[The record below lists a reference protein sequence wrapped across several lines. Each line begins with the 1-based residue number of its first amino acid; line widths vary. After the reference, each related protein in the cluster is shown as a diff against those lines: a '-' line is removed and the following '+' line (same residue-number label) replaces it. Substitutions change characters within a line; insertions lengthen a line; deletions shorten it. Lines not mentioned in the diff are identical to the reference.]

1 MSDSKVTSIT
11 AALGSVIGYLG
22 GEVSQR
28 WSFERLLWP
37 QRYYHHI
44 DVLDCVKM
52 SLLLPMG
59 GPIHRAA
66 LETLDGFLRQG
77 LYKGRIRGDMLGTAF
92 YPEQKSMAYYH
103 RKASSEEE
111 RRERKKVRN
120 GFWPQVLKHTASKHR
135 KETHRDQLDHQNNDR
150 IPIRRTTHTVY
161 TLDMRCLGQSAD
173 ISQQERT
180 QKISEDKATVQTF
193 IGIVL
198 SETSTIAVAVTTGV
212 WLHDYWLT
220 GYLCVP
226 LALRFLALV
235 FSVRR
240 EALQVPV
247 PRKTSEMKRPSL
259 ARESP
264 GNSNIQLNPD
274 ERADPQKPMIPHRKS
289 DQRSEPKSI
298 LELDIP
304 NNGFALIT
312 SANPL
317 DNTVLQFFRHYG
329 HPIRHSA
336 IDRMREIIS
345 MAIVWAFVLYFPAG
359 LIASVWMDTNAQFL
373 WLAYETYT
381 VAAMHLV
388 RLAGWSDC
396 GRIETKVAQELE
408 LGNTVVLESGGVLLS
423 AHLEMEEVESYA
435 LGQGV
440 IRDILADNGKQMMA
454 SRTTQAPGPAL
465 S

>member
-1 MSDSKVTSIT
+1 MTSIT

-59 GPIHRAA
+59 GPVHRAA

-92 YPEQKSMAYYH
+92 FSEQESIAYYD
-103 RKASSEEE
+103 RTASNEEK

-120 GFWPQVLKHTASKHR
+120 GFWPQVLKHTANKHR
-135 KETHRDQLDHQNNDR
+135 KETQLDQLDHLKQDR
-150 IPIRRTTHTVY
+150 TPIRRTTYTVY
-161 TLDMRCLGQSAD
+161 TLDMRCLGQSAN
-173 ISQQERT
+173 ISQRERT
-180 QKISEDKATVQTF
+180 QKISEDKATFQTF

-226 LALRFLALV
+226 LALRFLALI

-240 EALQVPV
+240 EALEVPV
-247 PRKTSEMKRPSL
+247 HQKGSETKHPSL
-259 ARESP
+259 ARNGP
-264 GNSNIQLNPD
+264 GNSDLQSNPD

-289 DQRSEPKSI
+289 EQWSEPKSI

-312 SANPL
+312 SVYPL

-336 IDRMREIIS
+336 FDRMREIIS

-359 LIASVWMDTNAQFL
+359 LIASVWMATNAQFL

-408 LGNTVVLESGGVLLS
+408 RGNTVLLESGGVLLS
-423 AHLEMEEVESYA
+423 AHLKREEVESHA
-435 LGQGV
+435 LGQCMV
-440 IRDILADNGKQMMA
+440 KDILEENGKQMMA
-454 SRTTQAPGPAL
+454 SRTCQSPVPAL
-465 S
+465 

>member
-44 DVLDCVKM
+44 DVLDYVKM

-77 LYKGRIRGDMLGTAF
+77 LYKGGIRGDMLGTAF
-92 YPEQKSMAYYH
+92 FSEQESIAYYH
-103 RKASSEEE
+103 RTASSEVEC
-111 RRERKKVRN
+111 RERKKVRN

-135 KETHRDQLDHQNNDR
+135 TEAKLDQLDHRKQDR
-150 IPIRRTTHTVY
+150 IPGRRTTHTVY
-161 TLDMRCLGQSAD
+161 TLDLRCLGQSAD
-173 ISQQERT
+173 ISRQERT
-180 QKISEDKATVQTF
+180 QKLSEDKATFQTF

-198 SETSTIAVAVTTGV
+198 SETSTIAVAVTTSV
-212 WLHDYWLT
+212 WLHNYWLT
-220 GYLCVP
+220 SYLCVP
-226 LALRFLALV
+226 LALRSLALI

-247 PRKTSEMKRPSL
+247 HRTGSEIKNSSL
-259 ARESP
+259 ATNSP
-264 GNSNIQLNPD
+264 GNSDLRSYSD
-274 ERADPQKPMIPHRKS
+274 ERADPQKQMIPHGKS
-289 DQRSEPKSI
+289 EQRSEPKSI

-304 NNGFALIT
+304 NNGFAVII
-312 SANPL
+312 SAYPL

-336 IDRMREIIS
+336 FDRMREIIS

-359 LIASVWMDTNAQFL
+359 LIVSVWMDTNAQFL

-396 GRIETKVAQELE
+396 GRIETKVAEELE
-408 LGNTVVLESGGVLLS
+408 RGNTVLLESGGVLLS

-435 LGQGV
+435 LGQCMV
-440 IRDILADNGKQMMA
+440 KDILEDNGKQMMA
-454 SRTTQAPGPAL
+454 SGRCPSPVPAL
-465 S
+465 

>member
-28 WSFERLLWP
+28 LSFERLLWP

-92 YPEQKSMAYYH
+92 FSEQESVAYYH
-103 RKASSEEE
+103 RTASSEGE

-120 GFWPQVLKHTASKHR
+120 GFWPQVLRHTASKHHR
-135 KETHRDQLDHQNNDR
+135 ETQLDQLGHRKQDQ
-150 IPIRRTTHTVY
+150 IPVRRTTHTVY
-161 TLDMRCLGQSAD
+161 TLDMRCLGQSAA
-173 ISQQERT
+173 ISQQART
-180 QKISEDKATVQTF
+180 PKISEDKATLQTCL
-193 IGIVL
+193 GIFL

-226 LALRFLALV
+226 LALRFLALM

-247 PRKTSEMKRPSL
+247 HQKGSETKQTLL
-259 ARESP
+259 ARNSS
-264 GNSNIQLNPD
+264 GNNDLQSNPVN
-274 ERADPQKPMIPHRKS
+274 RADPMIPHRKS
-289 DQRSEPKSI
+289 EHLSEPRSI

-312 SANPL
+312 SAYPL

-336 IDRMREIIS
+336 FDRMREIIS
-345 MAIVWAFVLYFPAG
+345 MVIVWAFVLYFPAG

-408 LGNTVVLESGGVLLS
+408 RGNTVLLESGGVLLS

-435 LGQGV
+435 LGQCMV
-440 IRDILADNGKQMMA
+440 KDILEDNGKQMMA
-454 SRTTQAPGPAL
+454 SVPAL
-465 S
+465 